1 MRNPLTN
8 HGQRDFYIMNVL
20 NYRMNHSNSG
30 LLKNSAYIYIQ
41 NSMRVVYLI
50 KRISMIKNMP

>member
-20 NYRMNHSNSG
+20 NYRMNHSNSV
-30 LLKNSAYIYIQ
+30 YCDRDFFCYIQ
-41 NSMRVVYLI
+41 SRCD
-50 KRISMIKNMP
+50 ST